1 MLSRSSLETQK
12 LELMSAMSE
21 LKLQQAAL
29 DRENLELRASNLNNN
44 SITPRRPP
52 VPGRS
57 ITSGT
62 TSLNSTPLHGS
73 HNSLQNSTPIS
84 MTPKVC
90 VPKCIQTLTLK
101 FTEFLSTDT
110 TSIISPAS
118 RLTLQQLTAS
128 GISKL
133 CNCANKFNNRF
144 ESGSLWQSSG
154 GQQCKP
160 KTTKRSIR

>member
-29 DRENLELRASNLNNN
+29 ERENLELRASNLNNN

-57 ITSGT
+57 LTSGT

-73 HNSLQNSTPIS
+73 HNSLQNSTPIP
-84 MTPKVC
+84 MTPKVY
-90 VPKCIQTLTLK
+90 LTYL
-101 FTEFLSTDT
+101 L
-110 TSIISPAS
+110 
-118 RLTLQQLTAS
+118 
-128 GISKL
+128 
-133 CNCANKFNNRF
+133 
-144 ESGSLWQSSG
+144 
-154 GQQCKP
+154 
-160 KTTKRSIR
+160 